1 MSLNKAMLIGRL
13 GNDPELRNT
22 SGNNPVLNMRIATT
36 TRRKDGEEWVDH
48 TEWHSVTVWGR
59 TAENVMKYC
68 KKGKELYIEGRIQ
81 TRKYEDKSGVERYS
95 TEIVAENVRFLGSRG
110 DSEQSD
116 GNASRPNGN
125 APSNGKAHSDGEI
138 PF

>member
-13 GNDPELRNT
+13 GHDPELRNT
-22 SGNNPVLNMRIATT
+22 GGNNPVLNMRVATT

-59 TAENVMKYC
+59 TAENVVKYC

-95 TEIVAENVRFLGSRG
+95 TEIVAEQVRFLGSRG
-110 DSEQSD
+110 DSAQS
-116 GNASRPNGN
+116 GGSV
-125 APSNGKAHSDGEI
+125 APANGKVHSDGEI

>member
-13 GNDPELRNT
+13 GHDPELRNT
-22 SGNNPVLNMRIATT
+22 GGNNPVLNMRVATT
-36 TRRKDGEEWVDH
+36 TRRKDGDEWVDH

-59 TAENVMKYC
+59 TAENVVKYC

-95 TEIVAENVRFLGSRG
+95 TEIVAEQVRFLGSRG
-110 DSEQSD
+110 DSAQS
-116 GNASRPNGN
+116 GGSV
-125 APSNGKAHSDGEI
+125 APTNGKAHSDGEI